1 MNPTEARIVLTGA
14 AGGIGSAVARR
25 LAAAGA
31 ELVLSDLR
39 AEPLERVR
47 VSLAAKRPVHLVAA
61 DVSTEIGRGA
71 LVAAARERRANVLI
85 NVAGINPFGLVAEQ
99 TGVEI
104 ARAMAINATAPLL
117 LCHALLPVLAER
129 ERAQIINVGSTF
141 GSIGFAGFSV
151 YSASKFAVR
160 GFSEA
165 LRRELA
171 DTGIRVQYVAPRA
184 TRTSLATDRVRA
196 MNEELG
202 VGMDSPDD
210 VASAIERA
218 LRSERAELYLGR
230 AERIFAKLNALLP
243 RLVDRSLRRQLP
255 IVRRHAA
262 SQPAER
268 KLGTDLPVNAR
279 S

>member
-1 MNPTEARIVLTGA
+1 MTPTEARIVLTGA

-39 AEPLERVR
+39 AEPLERLR
-47 VSLAAKRPVHLVAA
+47 AGLPAERPVRLVAA
-61 DVSTEIGRGA
+61 DVSTELGRQA
-71 LVAAARERRANVLI
+71 LVAAAREHRANVLI
-85 NVAGINPFGLVAEQ
+85 NVAGINPFGFVAEQ
-99 TGVEI
+99 SGVEL
-104 ARAMAINATAPLL
+104 ARAMTINATAPMLL
-117 LCHALLPVLAER
+117 SQALLPVLAER
-129 ERAQIINVGSTF
+129 VHAQIINVGSTF
-141 GSIGFAGFSV
+141 GSLGFPGFSV
-151 YSASKFAVR
+151 YAASKFAVR

-202 VGMDSPDD
+202 VGMDSPED
-210 VASAIERA
+210 VAAAIERA
-218 LRSERAELYLGR
+218 LRTERAELYLGR
-230 AERIFAKLNALLP
+230 SERLFVKLNALFP
-243 RLVDRSLRRQLP
+243 RLVDRFLLRQLP

-262 SQPAER
+262 AVAPSVEIATHTPI
-268 KLGTDLPVNAR
+268 NAR